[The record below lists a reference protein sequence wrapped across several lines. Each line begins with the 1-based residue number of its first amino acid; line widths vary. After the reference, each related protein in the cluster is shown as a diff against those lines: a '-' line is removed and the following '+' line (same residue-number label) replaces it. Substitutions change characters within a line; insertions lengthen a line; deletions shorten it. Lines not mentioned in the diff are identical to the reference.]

1 MLPQIWLRTMPA
13 IAPTDDLASNSGEEL
28 FGYGYWVISIK
39 CKQSIAWE
47 SKDGLVQF
55 SMASGG
61 AI

>member
-1 MLPQIWLRTMPA
+1 MISCFGIA
-13 IAPTDDLASNSGEEL
+13 IQEL
-28 FGYGYWVISIK
+28 VGYGYWVISIK